1 MFHSSNFAVSA
12 AALSITVSISLSV
25 PLSRR
30 LHLCTHIAAPSKFAA
45 PDFFDL
51 PNSADV
57 KALELRIGSGGS
69 HQNISESFK
78 ALAATV
84 NAENTTVEVALFS
97 RACSFIS
104 PLFDCLGIA
113 FKFAEMDCCNGCGNP
128 RLTWKR
134 KNRKNY
140 VAATTTT
147 IVPRA
152 QPVPATTVVTPH
164 VLQTLLCLP
173 PPSGV
178 LFFNHVH
185 VQPSPPPSPS
195 AFISQAPIWLA
206 CGQICCRRTRLCC
219 SSAVDGG
226 AQPSASSFR
235 LKQRKMAADD
245 DLEDTATSPPHPSIV
260 SKYLPHLLKTKKPIY
275 DRYSVL
281 FSIVIIWLYAQLL
294 TSSTVYNHK
303 PATTQKSCRTN
314 QVGLLSTAPWIYIP
328 YPFQWGGPTFNAG
341 EAFAMM
347 AASVVSL
354 FESTGT
360 FFAASRYGSATPVP
374 ASIISRGSG
383 WLGVGVLLNGM
394 FGSVTGT
401 CASVENDGL
410 LALTRV
416 GSKRVI
422 QISAGFMIFFSVF
435 GKFGALFASIPLPII
450 VALYCVFFG
459 YVSSGLGFLQF
470 CNLNSFRTKFILGTS
485 FFLGL
490 SIPQYFREYYH
501 RDLNP
506 SEHIYSGQGWL
517 PSLHPLMENL
527 KKSVIKIAYSR
538 DHADLSHL
546 HRSFIPFLYM
556 ASSLYKLALSLRHCF
571 YLYGI
576 LRKHRSRLTRS
587 QQIWLIILPIPS
599 LDVVFCWV
607 SEWQFGG
614 MIELLEL

>member
-1 MFHSSNFAVSA
+1 MRRWGSFVEDLDSVLKETTSA
-12 AALSITVSISLSV
+12 N
-25 PLSRR
+25 P
-30 LHLCTHIAAPSKFAA
+30 
-45 PDFFDL
+45 
-51 PNSADV
+51 
-57 KALELRIGSGGS
+57 KAYLRIISCEREFIVSSGLRLS
-69 HQNISESFK
+69 Y
-78 ALAATV
+78 LA
-84 NAENTTVEVALFS
+84 
-97 RACSFIS
+97 
-104 PLFDCLGIA
+104 
-113 FKFAEMDCCNGCGNP
+113 
-128 RLTWKR
+128 
-134 KNRKNY
+134 
-140 VAATTTT
+140 AATTTT

-152 QPVPATTVVTPH
+152 QPVTATPSSLLMFFKHCYACHHRRESFSSTMFMSSPRHHHRRLRLSHKLRSGWLVARSVAEESISCCRYMMFFC
-164 VLQTLLCLP
+164 TLLHRRARSTIYLRKLNIP
-173 PPSGV
+173 PTSARRIGVKRRFTRTLVGV
-178 LFFNHVH
+178 LL
-185 VQPSPPPSPS
+185 PSWTIFSCS
-195 AFISQAPIWLA
+195 MFVVRFILLLMSFQ
-206 CGQICCRRTRLCC
+206 TRLCC

-226 AQPSASSFR
+226 AHPSASSFR
-235 LKQRKMAADD
+235 LKRRKMAADD

-303 PATTQKSCRTN
+303 PATTQKSCRTD

-328 YPFQWGGPTFNAG
+328 YPFQWG
-341 EAFAMM
+341 
-347 AASVVSL
+347 
-354 FESTGT
+354 
-360 FFAASRYGSATPVP
+360 ASRYGSATPVP

-401 CASVENDGL
+401 CASVENAGL
-410 LALTRV
+410 LALKRV
-416 GSKRVI
+416 GSRRVI

-435 GKFGALFASIPLPII
+435 EKFGALFASIPLPII
-450 VALYCVFFG
+450 AALYCVFFG
-459 YVSSGLGFLQF
+459 YVSSSGLGFLQF

-485 FFLGL
+485 FFSGL

-506 SEHIYSGQGWL
+506 SEHIYSGQRWL

-556 ASSLYKLALSLRHCF
+556 ASSLYKLALSLRHHF

-576 LRKHRSRLTRS
+576 LCKHR
-587 QQIWLIILPIPS
+587 
-599 LDVVFCWV
+599 
-607 SEWQFGG
+607 
-614 MIELLEL
+614 

>member
-1 MFHSSNFAVSA
+1 MTFSLLLYSFSITHRFHPSNFFFTPHSH
-12 AALSITVSISLSV
+12 LTIFPFFSEQSL
-25 PLSRR
+25 PPPP
-30 LHLCTHIAAPSKFAA
+30 PSS
-45 PDFFDL
+45 L
-51 PNSADV
+51 
-57 KALELRIGSGGS
+57 
-69 HQNISESFK
+69 
-78 ALAATV
+78 
-84 NAENTTVEVALFS
+84 
-97 RACSFIS
+97 
-104 PLFDCLGIA
+104 
-113 FKFAEMDCCNGCGNP
+113 
-128 RLTWKR
+128 
-134 KNRKNY
+134 
-140 VAATTTT
+140 
-147 IVPRA
+147 
-152 QPVPATTVVTPH
+152 VPATTVVTPH

-195 AFISQAPIWLA
+195 AFISQAPI
-206 CGQICCRRTRLCC
+206 CQIYNILKKIEYPPYIGEEDRCEATFHEDPSWSTSSSMDDLLMFDVRSTIHSSSYEFFQTRLCC

-260 SKYLPHLLKTKKPIY
+260 SK
-275 DRYSVL
+275 
-281 FSIVIIWLYAQLL
+281 
-294 TSSTVYNHK
+294 

-347 AASVVSL
+347 VASVVSL

-450 VALYCVFFG
+450 AALYCVFFG

-485 FFLGL
+485 FFLGF

-556 ASSLYKLALSLRHCF
+556 ASSLYKLALSLRYCF

-607 SEWQFGG
+607 S
-614 MIELLEL
+614 